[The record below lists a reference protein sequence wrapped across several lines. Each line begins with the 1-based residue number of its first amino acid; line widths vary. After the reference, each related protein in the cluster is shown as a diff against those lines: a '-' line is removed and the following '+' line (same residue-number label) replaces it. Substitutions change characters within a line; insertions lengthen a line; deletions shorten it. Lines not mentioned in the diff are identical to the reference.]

1 MKSILI
7 VDDSQSIVKMLLRR
21 LGKAGYELHVA
32 ENGLE
37 GLKMAFNLKPDL
49 ILMDMNM
56 PVMDGHEATR
66 VLRFRGY
73 KGLICALTAS
83 ASQNSIEKM
92 KKVGCDYCLSKP
104 MEPDF
109 EKSIKRILEGAD

>member
-21 LGKAGYELHVA
+21 LKKMGYDLHVA
-32 ENGLE
+32 ENGLK
-37 GLKMAFNLKPDL
+37 GLKMAFDLKPDL
-49 ILMDMNM
+49 ILMDVNM

-66 VLRFRGY
+66 VLRHRGY

-83 ASQNSIEKM
+83 ANADSIEKM
-92 KKVGCDYCLSKP
+92 KKVGCDHCLSKP
-104 MEPDF
+104 MDSDF
-109 EKSIKRILEGAD
+109 EESIRIMLEEAH